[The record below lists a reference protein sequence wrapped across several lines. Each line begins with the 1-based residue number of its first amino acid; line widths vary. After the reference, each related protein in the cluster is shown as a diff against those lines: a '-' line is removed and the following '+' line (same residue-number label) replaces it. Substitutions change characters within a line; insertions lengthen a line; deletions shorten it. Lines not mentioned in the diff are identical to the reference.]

1 MAQTQPA
8 VHKSSSRFLYRVLGG
23 DHGSG
28 TTFWVR
34 SLTLEQEYT
43 SIGASDDF
51 FDAIFELSRENCI
64 DTRGAARSQK
74 RSETLFTPRYKKCRR
89 FLGKR

>member
-1 MAQTQPA
+1 MQNS
-8 VHKSSSRFLYRVLGG
+8 KSRFLYRVFGG

-28 TTFWVR
+28 TAFWVR
-34 SLTLEQEYT
+34 SLTLEQDYT

-51 FDAIFELSRENCI
+51 FIAIFVFFRQNWTDI
-64 DTRGAARSQK
+64 VGAARSQK
-74 RSETLFTPRYKKCRR
+74 SSETLFTPRYKKCRR